1 MANPGFLFGGN
12 TPWTYE
18 QLQRKRKIAEQL
30 AQANSQT
37 PRNVGEGLA
46 AIGRAL
52 GYRGIT
58 RRADAREAELRSG
71 FDGRMSELAALL
83 SGSAGGATGGG
94 AGPAGM
100 SPENRQA
107 AWDTAVSWNP
117 TQPTMPAEQP
127 ISETPLDAQGQPV
140 AVSESLRT
148 ATSGQ
153 SDMDRANNGAQR
165 APDALQLAAQQLG
178 MDENAQR
185 AALQSYMA
193 DGGVNLDPSVAAWC
207 AAYINS
213 TMEQAGQ
220 PTTGSNMARSFENW
234 GQPVDT
240 PQRGDV
246 VTFERGAPGS
256 GFGHVGM
263 VNAVGPNGQ
272 IDLLGGN
279 QGDSVSIQSR
289 NAGDA
294 TAIRRGYGGGAVG
307 PMPQSQGGV
316 IPQQVQAQLQGVPRS
331 ALPAPPQG
339 QPQAAGGQPSI
350 QQIIELMND
359 PMATDAQRQWLGG
372 LLEQRM
378 NPQAPEM
385 PAAVQAL
392 EYRAQQAGLEPG
404 TEQYRQFMLNNGA
417 GGGVT
422 YRQVTGAELGLGGD
436 EATAIYNIGT
446 DGRVTK
452 VGGSGVTVNTGDA
465 ADLPDAALRKR
476 LMEKVGE
483 AWADAGVAGSAAARA
498 MPDLNTLQELAA
510 LAPSGPITGRL
521 AEMYPEF
528 NDVSAVRQAII
539 KRVAPTLRAEGS
551 GSTSDIEYNG
561 MIEGMGRLINS
572 PEANSAIISIMQAKA
587 QFDIDRANIVREYS
601 QDAITYA
608 EAADRM
614 AELENGSQIPEMVQ
628 ALIRANDGS
637 VAPAAAE
644 GAAGESDEELVQR
657 YLGGS

>member
-127 ISETPLDAQGQPV
+127 TSETPLDAQGQPV

-294 TAIRRGYGGGAVG
+294 TAIRRGFGGGAVG

-339 QPQAAGGQPSI
+339 QPQAAGGRPSI

-378 NPQAPEM
+378 NPQAAPERQILKDARGISRYVDTGE
-385 PAAVQAL
+385 PVFNGDAPPNAA
-392 EYRAQQAGLEPG
+392 
-404 TEQYRQFMLNNGA
+404 
-417 GGGVT
+417 

-436 EATAIYNIGT
+436 EATALYNIGP
-446 DGRVTK
+446 DGKITR

-637 VAPAAAE
+637 VAPAPGVTLTYNPAT
-644 GAAGESDEELVQR
+644 GEFR
-657 YLGGS
+657 